1 MTEPGNGESQTAPGG
16 GKPAA
21 AEGGR
26 SFMERLL
33 ADDLLRHAGILFAG
47 MMAMHVCNLVF
58 QMAVSR
64 ALPKE
69 EYALLA
75 AFLATLAII
84 QRPLGTLTTGVS
96 HYSSLLNQEGR
107 SGDVKRL
114 LRKWILLTGI
124 PAVLLGLAA
133 ILLSIPLSGFMHM
146 DRTAPIVI
154 FGAVLPALFCIPV
167 LSGAVQGLQLFSW
180 GTLASISGSV
190 VRLVLGAGFVW
201 FLFPACGWA
210 MLGHGMGIYA
220 SGGMLVLGLFLV
232 LRGHE
237 RSEQPLPSMRFYL
250 LQSFF
255 IQVAYAVLMTADVVL
270 VKHFLPQD
278 AEFAYAATL
287 GRLVVFLPGA
297 IVVAMFPKVASGGTT
312 TAAQKAVFVRSLGY
326 TALCVTAAVLGC
338 WLLAGL
344 FARIV
349 FGIADASDYLKR
361 MIALMAL
368 VMGFSA
374 LLNVALQFVVAQR
387 RFRPAYVV
395 IGCAVLYL
403 VGSLLFHASSWQ
415 IAICALVCN
424 ASALFAVVGLLWRDK
439 GFASEGPV

>member
-1 MTEPGNGESQTAPGG
+1 MIDRDDSSHTREVPPP
-16 GKPAA
+16 PAA
-21 AEGGR
+21 GGLR
-26 SFMERLL
+26 SIARRLL
-33 ADDLLRHAGILFAG
+33 ADELLRHTGILFAG
-47 MMAMHVCNLVF
+47 MMVMHICNLVF

-64 ALPKE
+64 ALPKA

-84 QRPLGTLTTGVS
+84 QRPLSTLATGVS
-96 HYSSLLNQEGR
+96 HYTSLLNQEGR

-114 LRKWILLTGI
+114 VRKWVFLTGT
-124 PAVLLGLAA
+124 PAVLLGLVI
-133 ILLSIPLSGFMHM
+133 ILLSVPLSGFMHM
-146 DRTAPIVI
+146 DRTAPIII
-154 FGAVLPALFCIPV
+154 FGAVLPALFCTPV
-167 LSGAVQGLQLFSW
+167 LSGAVQGLQRFTW
-180 GTLASISGSV
+180 GTLASINGSL

-210 MLGHGMGIYA
+210 MLGHGLSIYA
-220 SGGMLVLGLFLV
+220 SGAMLVLALFLV
-232 LRGHE
+232 LRGRE
-237 RSEQPLPSMRFYL
+237 RTEQPLPSMRFYL

-255 IQVAYAVLMTADVVL
+255 AQVAYAVLMTADVVL
-270 VKHFLPQD
+270 VKHFLPED

-312 TAAQKAVFVRSLGY
+312 TAAQRAVFLRSLGY
-326 TALCVTAAVLGC
+326 TALFVAAAVLGC

-403 VGSLLFHASSWQ
+403 AGALLFHASSWQ
-415 IAICALVCN
+415 IALCALVCN
-424 ASALFAVVGLLWRDK
+424 AGALFALVILLWRDK
-439 GFASEGPV
+439 GFLSEAPA